1 MDWIRA
7 CHKKKHTFRRGPRFI
22 VFQGMR
28 CALFWIPHKPE
39 HLRINTSPSTKSSLV
54 GLYSFQGNLQSGGE
68 RRSTEKESKTKCRKT
83 WKWFDCYVL
92 PFALQM
98 KTVLLLNTMWHPHYR
113 CSYFILHRSCCLMLW
128 VFIRLCKEK
137 LHFYHPELSQMCPR
151 NSNLDDWL
159 SWRQNPKSLPGEVVK
174 LSGYVSKWTCLSLF
188 RQATWCNHSFGYPA
202 CTSAV
207 FYIPVKDQNDLFL
220 AKLWSYSSSSFVW
233 LNWVTLS
240 SSRKNGRMN
249 VIWTQ
254 LNGIP
259 WHHYGLVANATSAG

>member
-137 LHFYHPELSQMCPR
+137 LHLYHPELSQTCPR

-159 SWRQNPKSLPGEVVK
+159 SWRQNLVHVQSPYLEKWSNYLGMLVNELVCLYLDKRHDAIIHLAIQPVLLQCSTSQWRTKMIYSWPSCGSVLPVLLCG
-174 LSGYVSKWTCLSLF
+174 
-188 RQATWCNHSFGYPA
+188 
-202 CTSAV
+202 
-207 FYIPVKDQNDLFL
+207 
-220 AKLWSYSSSSFVW
+220 
-233 LNWVTLS
+233 
-240 SSRKNGRMN
+240 
-249 VIWTQ
+249 
-254 LNGIP
+254 
-259 WHHYGLVANATSAG
+259 